1 MCTIKV
7 ATVIATNLENKFKVK
22 DLVMSLLK
30 SKDDAEM
37 LLVDDFDKFER
48 TADAKTLARLAL
60 DICDFRLEIDAVH
73 SFEKNHCF
81 MLLVGG
87 MLGTESVV
95 AAFSSGLQKEIA
107 NKLDNKD
114 WSPIY
119 SDAVE
124 VLSVYRS
131 AEGLIAVPC
140 KYYLASANEV
150 YNDKDMIV
158 ATAGDSKLLKAALE
172 AVDQYFGSFFDTDSF
187 VL

>member
-1 MCTIKV
+1 MCAFKV
-7 ATVIATNLENKFKVK
+7 ATVIATNLENKSKVN

-30 SKDDAEM
+30 PKDDAEM
-37 LLVDDFDKFER
+37 LLVDDFDEFER

-60 DICDFRLEIDAVH
+60 DICDVRLEIDAVH

-81 MLLVGG
+81 MLLVGST
-87 MLGTESVV
+87 LDKESDV
-95 AAFSSGLQKEIA
+95 AVFSSGLQKEIA

-124 VLSVYRS
+124 VLSAYRP

-140 KYYLASANEV
+140 EYYLASANEV
-150 YNDKDMIV
+150 YNDKDSIAAV
-158 ATAGDSKLLKAALE
+158 EGGSKLCEAALY
-172 AVDQYFGSFFDTDSF
+172 AVEQYLGSYFDTDSF